1 MNSVCIFVVDDDVL
15 VATTIEHAL
24 EDEGFRP
31 HTAHTVEDGLA
42 LFEEKGHICRALVTD
57 VNLGGEIK
65 GWDIARAAREK
76 FPTLPVIYVTGDSA
90 DEWAAH
96 GVPDSILIDKPFV
109 PAQIV
114 AAIAELL
121 NKRAIAG

>member
-1 MNSVCIFVVDDDVL
+1 MDSVCIFVVDDDVL

-24 EDEGFRP
+24 EDNGFRP
-31 HTAHTVEDGLA
+31 HTAHSAEDGLA
-42 LFEEKGHICRALVTD
+42 LFDENGHICRALVTD

-65 GWDIARAAREK
+65 GWDIARTARER
-76 FPTLPVIYVTGDSA
+76 FPTLPVVYVTGDSA

-96 GVPDSILIDKPFV
+96 GVPDSVLIDKPFA

-114 AAIAELL
+114 TAIAELL
-121 NKRAIAG
+121 NKRAP

>member
-1 MNSVCIFVVDDDVL
+1 M
-15 VATTIEHAL
+15 
-24 EDEGFRP
+24 
-31 HTAHTVEDGLA
+31 
-42 LFEEKGHICRALVTD
+42 TD

-65 GWDIARAAREK
+65 AWDIALTARER

-114 AAIAELL
+114 TAIAKLL
-121 NKRAIAG
+121 NKRAP

>member
-1 MNSVCIFVVDDDVL
+1 M
-15 VATTIEHAL
+15 
-24 EDEGFRP
+24 
-31 HTAHTVEDGLA
+31 
-42 LFEEKGHICRALVTD
+42 VTD

-65 GWDIARAAREK
+65 AWDIALTARER

-90 DEWAAH
+90 DEWAAY

-114 AAIAELL
+114 TAIAKLL
-121 NKRAIAG
+121 NKRAP

>member
-1 MNSVCIFVVDDDVL
+1 MDSVCIFVVDDDVL
-15 VATTIEHAL
+15 VATTIELAL
-24 EDEGFRP
+24 EDNGFRP
-31 HTAHTVEDGLA
+31 QTAHSAEDGLA
-42 LFEEKGHICRALVTD
+42 LFEDNGHICRALVTD

-65 GWDIARAAREK
+65 GWDIARTARER

-114 AAIAELL
+114 TAIAELL
-121 NKRAIAG
+121 NKRAP